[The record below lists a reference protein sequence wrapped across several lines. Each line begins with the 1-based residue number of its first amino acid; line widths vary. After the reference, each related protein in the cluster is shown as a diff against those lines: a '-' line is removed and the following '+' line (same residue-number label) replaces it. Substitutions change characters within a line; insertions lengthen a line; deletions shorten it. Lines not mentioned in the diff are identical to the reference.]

1 MFGLARGMLSPAGG
15 PGDRQFGNMTA
26 GNMTA
31 VVNMNPNGMNPGVM
45 SPGLFGLMD
54 NLVLVAVII
63 AIVGLVWLGL
73 TIRKSEKMATSQ
85 ATQMA
90 PLTTRTKRPQEL
102 QESRRTRQNTVA
114 QRFDSEQG
122 SCEDCHGAKSRTQ
135 SRSWSRV

>member
-1 MFGLARGMLSPAGG
+1 LIDIWNTKYPYLVTTIGVALMAISTMFGLARGMLSPAGG

-85 ATQMA
+85 AST
-90 PLTTRTKRPQEL
+90 
-102 QESRRTRQNTVA
+102 
-114 QRFDSEQG
+114 DG
-122 SCEDCHGAKSRTQ
+122 SPHD
-135 SRSWSRV
+135 